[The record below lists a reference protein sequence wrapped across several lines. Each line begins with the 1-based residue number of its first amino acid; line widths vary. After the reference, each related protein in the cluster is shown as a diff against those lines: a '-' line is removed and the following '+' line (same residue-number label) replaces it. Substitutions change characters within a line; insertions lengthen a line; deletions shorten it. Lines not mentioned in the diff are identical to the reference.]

1 MSEEE
6 MNRKME
12 FIIEQQAQF
21 TVDIQLLRESLA
33 EETKAR
39 QEQFNKQSESIAGL
53 ISIMGHLAE
62 SQRSMKED
70 LKSLKDDVKALQ
82 EQFRETGERLNI
94 FINVV
99 ERYISEGRNGHKPD
113 AT

>member
-6 MNRKME
+6 LNRKME

-21 TVDIQLLRESLA
+21 VVDIQKLYETLDA
-33 EETKAR
+33 ERAAR
-39 QEQFNKQSESIAGL
+39 HEQFNKLSESIVGVV
-53 ISIMGHLAE
+53 SIVGHLAE

-82 EQFRETGERLNI
+82 EQSRETGERLNI

-99 ERYISEGRNGHKPD
+99 ERYISEGRNGRKPE
-113 AT
+113 

>member
-1 MSEEE
+1 MSEQE

-53 ISIMGHLAE
+53 ISIMGYLAE
-62 SQRSMKED
+62 AQRSMEANI
-70 LKSLKDDVKALQ
+70 KALQ
-82 EQFRETGERLNI
+82 EQSRETGERLNI

-99 ERYISEGRNGHKPD
+99 ERYISEGRNGRKPE
-113 AT
+113 